1 VPIDAADASAA
12 LVAQLRAAGDPVRA
26 TGEAAYLKSDL
37 EFAGVR
43 VPECRRI
50 TRAFLAG
57 HPGLDRGDLVAV
69 ARALWAVPLFEAKR
83 VAVEVLSQRL
93 PLLEAADIALVEELV
108 RSSYTWALVDELA
121 AVVASD
127 LVARYDC
134 TAKLDSWAAD
144 DDFWVRRSALLALYG
159 PLRAGGGD
167 VDRFFRYADAMLEER
182 EFFIRKAIGWVLRDM
197 AKKRPEI
204 VRDWLLPR
212 AGRAAGLTIREAVKW
227 LPAAYAEEIRRAHQ
241 PVG

>member
-1 VPIDAADASAA
+1 MDAADASAS

-26 TGEAAYLKSDL
+26 ASEAAYLKSDL

-57 HPGLDRGDLVAV
+57 QPDLDRADLLALT
-69 ARALWAVPLFEAKR
+69 RALWAVPLWEAKR
-83 VAVEVLSQRL
+83 VAVELLSQRL

-108 RSSYTWALVDELA
+108 RTSHTWALVDELA
-121 AVVASD
+121 AVVAGD
-127 LVARYDC
+127 LVARFDC
-134 TAKLDSWAAD
+134 SAQLDSWAAD
-144 DDFWVRRSALLALYG
+144 DDFWVRRSALLALYL
-159 PLRAGGGD
+159 PLRAGDGD
-167 VDRFFRYADAMLEER
+167 VERFLRYADAMLEER

-204 VRDWLLPR
+204 VCDWLLPR
-212 AGRAAGLTIREAVKW
+212 VGRAAGLTVREAVKW
-227 LPAAYAEEIRRAHQ
+227 LPADYAQEIRQAHQ
-241 PVG
+241 PVP